1 LKSPA
6 SRGFFV
12 SVRVWADTFSL
23 SMPTFRAW
31 IAACRPKTL
40 VAAVAPVVL
49 GGAVV
54 VAHASASGLW
64 FEQVFILTLLSCLGF
79 ALCVQVACNFA
90 NDLGDSLRGADTA
103 ARVGPRRAV
112 SAGDIT
118 PAAMRRGIVVACVLA
133 LILGAPVAMLSPWL
147 LLAGFLAI
155 ACALAYTLGP
165 FPLAYHGLGDVFVV
179 GCFGVQATVLTAW
192 AVCLP
197 TPGDCA
203 CQTPPMPWA
212 AALLAGLGLGLLADN
227 ILVANN
233 ARDYETDLAVGKRTM
248 VVRFGRVFARNLHG
262 FNSVFGLA
270 CLGHVFGWAPMVL
283 LPLALWQHLVFRKA
297 AQPTDF
303 LPFLGR
309 AAVLMLAATVLCV
322 TASCLGWVPA
332 DSLWMR

>member
-1 LKSPA
+1 M
-6 SRGFFV
+6 
-12 SVRVWADTFSL
+12 T
-23 SMPTFRAW
+23 TFRAW
-31 IAACRPKTL
+31 LAATRPKTL
-40 VAAVAPVVL
+40 VAAVAPIAL

-54 VAHASASGLW
+54 VAYSGTPGLW
-64 FEQVFILTLLSCLGF
+64 ADQVFVLTLLSCLGF

-112 SAGDIT
+112 SAGDIS
-118 PAAMRRGIVVACVLA
+118 PAAMRRGIWIACILA
-133 LILGAPVAMLSPWL
+133 LVLGAPVALLSPWL

-165 FPLAYHGLGDVFVV
+165 FPLAYRGLGDVFVV

-192 AVCLP
+192 AISVAL
-197 TPGDCA
+197 TNVA
-203 CQTPPMPWA
+203 MPWA
-212 AALLAGLGLGLLADN
+212 PALLAGLGLGLLADN

-233 ARDYETDLAVGKRTM
+233 ARDYETDLAVGKRTT
-248 VVRFGRVFARNLHG
+248 VVRFGRGFARNLHG
-262 FNSVFGLA
+262 FNSIFGLA

-283 LPLALWQHLVFRKA
+283 LPLAVWQHLAFRKA
-297 AQPTDF
+297 AQPADF

-309 AAVLMLAATVLCV
+309 AAVLMLLATILCV
-322 TASCLGWVPA
+322 TATCLGWVPA

>member
-1 LKSPA
+1 M
-6 SRGFFV
+6 
-12 SVRVWADTFSL
+12 T
-23 SMPTFRAW
+23 TFRAW
-31 IAACRPKTL
+31 IEATRPKTL
-40 VAAVAPVVL
+40 VAAVAPIAL
-49 GGAVV
+49 GGTVV
-54 VAHASASGLW
+54 VAYAGAPGLW
-64 FEQVFILTLLSCLGF
+64 ADRAFVSTLLSCLGF

-118 PAAMRRGIVVACVLA
+118 PEAMRRGIWFACLLA
-133 LILGAPVAMLSPWL
+133 LIVGAPVALLSPWL

-165 FPLAYHGLGDVFVV
+165 FPLAYRGLGDVFVV
-179 GCFGVQATVLTAW
+179 GCFGVQATALTAW
-192 AVCLP
+192 AVSMAWKVSVMTLAP
-197 TPGDCA
+197 
-203 CQTPPMPWA
+203 
-212 AALLAGLGLGLLADN
+212 ALLAGLGLGLLADN

-233 ARDYETDLAVGKRTM
+233 ARDYETDLAVGKRTT
-248 VVRFGRVFARNLHG
+248 VVRFGRGFARNLHG

-283 LPLALWQHLVFRKA
+283 LPLALWQHLAFRKA
-297 AQPTDF
+297 AQPADF

-309 AAVLMLAATVLCV
+309 AAVLMLLATILCV
-322 TASCLGWVPA
+322 TATCLGWVPA